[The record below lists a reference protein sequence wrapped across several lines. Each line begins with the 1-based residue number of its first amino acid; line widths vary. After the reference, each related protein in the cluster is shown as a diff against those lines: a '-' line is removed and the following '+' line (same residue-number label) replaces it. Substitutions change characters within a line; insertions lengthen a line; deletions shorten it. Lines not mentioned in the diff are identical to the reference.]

1 MFFQKKINRV
11 IDEKKSEEKLKET
24 LENTPLEKKDLPAM
38 IIAALLVLLPAV
50 IVVGGLFMLID
61 YLFFV
66 H

>member
-38 IIAALLVLLPAV
+38 IIATLLVLLPAV
-50 IVVGGLFMLID
+50 IVVGGLFMLIA

>member
-24 LENTPLEKKDLPAM
+24 LENTPLEKEDLPAM

-50 IVVGGLFMLID
+50 IVVGGLFMLIA

>member
-1 MFFQKKINRV
+1 MFFLNKINRV
-11 IDEKKSEEKLKET
+11 IDEKKREEKIKVT

-50 IVVGGLFMLID
+50 IVVGGLFMLIA

>member
-11 IDEKKSEEKLKET
+11 IDEKKSAEKLKET

-50 IVVGGLFMLID
+50 IVVGGLFMLIA

>member
-50 IVVGGLFMLID
+50 IVVGGLFMLFAF
-61 YLFFV
+61 LFFV
-66 H
+66 L